1 MKAERCNDLP
11 QSTRSHGRRSMSTP
25 PSILDYSRYAGT
37 PFYAYTT
44 EQMVTI
50 VRTWAEQL

>member
-1 MKAERCNDLP
+1 MKEERCNDLS
-11 QSTRSHGRRSMSTP
+11 QSTRPHGRRIMSTP
-25 PSILDYSRYAGT
+25 PSIQDYSQHAGI

-44 EQMVTI
+44 EQMVAI

>member
-1 MKAERCNDLP
+1 MN
-11 QSTRSHGRRSMSTP
+11 TP
-25 PSILDYSRYAGT
+25 TSIQDYSRYAST
-37 PFYAYTT
+37 PFCAYTT